1 MKLQLK
7 PYKRNS
13 HPLGGILIKSSSPKV
28 WLQEIQNMGISLQ
41 ECDAYPIPSSVAN
54 ELYGC
59 LVVVKN
65 LKVKDL
71 GRNYL
76 VQNIENKLFIPVN
89 SKVVPSVSD
98 EEWHFLFAECP
109 HFLHPEIGLVEL
121 NQAIDWI
128 AILGTIKR
136 ISIKITGPS
145 KSVFIPSSIKS
156 IRVEVDEEAL
166 LKEIENPLTEEERF
180 EKLPFDM
187 KKLLN
192 GNQREMEKFMAF
204 MEKNPDMALKYAL
217 PLDSLGTF
225 RGDNLGKFTFGGGNF
240 FDSFKD
246 FFSFKN
252 DNPTVSKMTNIFSKI
267 LSIGF
272 VFFVIYLIYS
282 IFSTGSSSSYE
293 TATKPST
300 IFTDM
305 SATQI
310 SVKLFIAVM
319 SIIIVG
325 LLFTSNFAIKA
336 YSNFRNAIVLTIV
349 LFFALYNVIGG
360 MYEDNETNI
369 FFSLLIIVMVGT
381 ILYRLFN
388 ANTTLQ
394 RRK

>member
-1 MKLQLK
+1 MKLKLK
-7 PYKRNS
+7 LHNRNTY
-13 HPLGGILIKSSSPKV
+13 PLEGILIKSSSPKV
-28 WLQEIQNMGISLQ
+28 WLQEIQNMEISLQ
-41 ECDAYPIPSSVAN
+41 ECEVFPIPSTIAN

-65 LKVKDL
+65 LKIKDL
-71 GRNYL
+71 GKNTL
-76 VQNIENKLFIPVN
+76 VQNIENKLFIPSN
-89 SKVVPSVSD
+89 SKITPSIAA
-98 EEWHFLFAECP
+98 EEWHQLFAECP

-121 NQAIDWI
+121 SQAIDWSD
-128 AILGTIKR
+128 ILGTVKR
-136 ISIKITGPS
+136 VAIKITEPS
-145 KSVFIPSSIKS
+145 KPVFIPNSIKS

-204 MEKNPDMALKYAL
+204 MEKNPELALKYAL

-225 RGDNLGKFTFGGGNF
+225 RGDNYGTFSFGGRSFLENF
-240 FDSFKD
+240 TN

-252 DNPTVSKMTNIFSKI
+252 ANPNVPKATNIVSKI

-282 IFSTGSSSSYE
+282 LFSSAPE
-293 TATKPST
+293 TATESPAV
-300 IFTDM
+300 FNNM
-305 SATQI
+305 SATQL
-310 SVKLFIAVM
+310 SVKFFIAIM
-319 SIIIVG
+319 AFIIIG

-336 YSNFRNAIVLTIV
+336 YSNFKNAIVLLII
-349 LFFALYNVIGG
+349 LLFALYNVVGG
-360 MYEDNETNI
+360 LYDDETNI
-369 FFSLLIIVMVGT
+369 FFSLLIIAMVGI

-394 RRK
+394 KRK